1 MVISFI
7 RTIILYFCVVLAL
20 RIMGKRQLGELQPSE
35 LVVAIMIS
43 DLASVPMQ
51 SRSIPLLDGIVPIF
65 SLVLVELLFSLAV
78 LKSDK
83 LRSFITG
90 RPTIIIKNGKL
101 LRDKMAEL
109 RICVDDIIEQSRI
122 AGYFDITQI
131 DTALIETNGQMSIIP
146 KESVRPVSCGD
157 LKITPSQTHIPYI
170 IIADGKLR
178 KENLSYAGITKNWIE
193 KKLSANNIKN
203 IEDVFFMSVNDK
215 KEIFVQLRNGK

>member
-90 RPTIIIKNGKL
+90 RPTVIIKNGKF

-109 RICVDDIIEQSRI
+109 RICVDDIVEQSRI

-157 LKITPSQTHIPYI
+157 LKVTPAQSHIPYI

-178 KENLSYAGITKNWIE
+178 KENLSYAGVTKAWIE
-193 KKLSANNIKN
+193 KKLLENNIKN

-215 KEIFVQLRNGK
+215 KEIFVQLRNN

>member
-65 SLVLVELLFSLAV
+65 SLVLVELFFSLAV
-78 LKSDK
+78 LKSEK
-83 LRSFITG
+83 LRAIITG
-90 RPTIIIKNGKL
+90 RPTLIIKNGKL
-101 LRDKMAEL
+101 LKDKMTEL
-109 RICVDDIIEQSRI
+109 RICIDDIVEQSRI
-122 AGYFDITQI
+122 AGYPDITQI
-131 DTALIETNGQMSIIP
+131 ETALIETNGQMSIIP

-157 LKITPSQTHIPYI
+157 LNINASQTQVPFIV
-170 IIADGKLR
+170 IADGNLR
-178 KENLSYAGITKNWIE
+178 KENLSYAGVTKAWIE
-193 KKLSANNIKN
+193 KKLSENNIKN

-215 KEIFVQLRNGK
+215 KEIFVQLRNN